1 MAYPKRTDFEKT
13 AFIAQ
18 VFNLLKFH
26 DKMVQYKNLDKE
38 TDLDKKYEDALRYSR
53 EMGYMYKDVVK
64 TSHPKSDLDIV
75 TAPIDEVI
83 DETEEYMEETAEG
96 EEETAT
102 VEPEFKVNNMTA
114 KEVQERLHKPSRRY
128 SKQVQQDSIKRK
140 IKERKKEL
148 MERHYE
154 ILDWLQCIDDG
165 IIKGD
170 VSEARQM
177 VNKLTDYAD
186 RLDALMKRKYYDR
199 AVSLL
204 KQFNEITASMQDY
217 EVREIKRKVEELAPQ
232 YAMSEVGE

>member
-13 AFIAQ
+13 AFIAK
-18 VFNLLKFH
+18 VFNLLKSH

-75 TAPIDEVI
+75 TAPIDEVT
-83 DETEEYMEETAEG
+83 DETEEYV
-96 EEETAT
+96 EETAT

-128 SKQVQQDSIKRK
+128 SKQVQQDSVKRK

>member
-1 MAYPKRTDFEKT
+1 MAYPKRTDSEKT
-13 AFIAQ
+13 AFIAK
-18 VFNLLKFH
+18 VLNLLKTNGKF
-26 DKMVQYKNLDKE
+26 VQYKNLDKQ
-38 TDLDKKYEDALRYSR
+38 TNLDKKYEDAKRYTR
-53 EMGYMYKDVVK
+53 EMGYKYEDIVK
-64 TSHPKSDLDIV
+64 TSQSKTDLDIA
-75 TAPIDEVI
+75 TAPIDEVT
-83 DETEEYMEETAEG
+83 DETEEYVEGTAE
-96 EEETAT
+96 EDEETAT

-114 KEVQERLHKPSRRY
+114 HEVQERLHKPSRRY

-140 IKERKKEL
+140 IKECKKEL

-204 KQFNEITASMQDY
+204 KQFTEITASMDDF

>member
-53 EMGYMYKDVVK
+53 EMGYKYENVVK
-64 TSHPKSDLDIV
+64 TSQPKTDLDIV
-75 TAPIDEVI
+75 TAPIDEVA
-83 DETEEYMEETAEG
+83 DETEEYV
-96 EEETAT
+96 EETAT
-102 VEPEFKVNNMTA
+102 LEPEFKVNNMTA
-114 KEVQERLHKPSRRY
+114 QEVHERLQKPSRRY

-148 MERHYE
+148 MESHYE